1 MHTTVYIA
9 RFEATERTWRGTHR
23 GRGAPKKGGKTAKK
37 EDGDAPRV
45 TLAEKETRV
54 IFKDKA
60 WARLYK

>member
-1 MHTTVYIA
+1 MG
-9 RFEATERTWRGTHR
+9 R
-23 GRGAPKKGGKTAKK
+23 RGAPTEGKTAKK